1 LDLQLA
7 NKNAICWVKM
17 KRMLMYK
24 KNFGTEATDLGI
36 KGSER
41 SSGKKVK
48 ALKVPN
54 CEMQCLDSWYMRRG
68 LNMKRKKFER
78 AGRRR

>member
-1 LDLQLA
+1 
-7 NKNAICWVKM
+7 M

-24 KNFGTEATDLGI
+24 KRKKFGREATDLGI
-36 KGSER
+36 KRSER
-41 SSGKKVK
+41 SSEKKKVK

-68 LNMKRKKFER
+68 LKRKKKSSER
-78 AGRRR
+78 ADGVEIACRDGEGSQE